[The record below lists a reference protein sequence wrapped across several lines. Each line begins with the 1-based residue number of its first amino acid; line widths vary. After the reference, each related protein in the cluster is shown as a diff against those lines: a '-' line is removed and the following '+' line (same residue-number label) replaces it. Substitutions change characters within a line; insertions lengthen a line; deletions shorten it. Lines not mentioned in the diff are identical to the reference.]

1 LESFEVFKEKTD
13 KKLEDIG
20 QKVSQIDEF
29 LRTAGSLEN
38 IVEVSKNIST
48 KVNEVKEVVRYIERL
63 ATQVEKA
70 FVEMNK
76 NLEEFSIFK
85 ARVESLDESVREL
98 SRNFEA
104 INTRLENVATLK
116 DIESLRT
123 DIMSIRTQI
132 DEINKVLPIAEA
144 KIPETIKRLREE
156 RDDILL
162 LLQSLETELKQGK
175 ISLGDYNSS
184 KSKALEK
191 LRRIEDQL
199 IEEWK
204 KVEKFIES
212 GGVEAIPTIEKKEET
227 KETEVKVEQKEEEK
241 KEEAEIVK
249 EKVNNIPEEKS
260 AEDIGQKISKIDE
273 FLRTANSLEDLVE
286 VTKTIAIKIN
296 EVKEVARNIE
306 KLAIEVEKAFT
317 EVTKESKAGT
327 EEEKD
332 SEKEK
337 IKKEVKV
344 KRKVEPK
351 LVEPVK
357 VKGKEDV
364 LKVLKKVK
372 EVL

>member
-1 LESFEVFKEKTD
+1 
-13 KKLEDIG
+13 
-20 QKVSQIDEF
+20 

-38 IVEVSKNIST
+38 IVEVSKNISN

-104 INTRLENVATLK
+104 INARLENVATLK

-132 DEINKVLPIAEA
+132 DEINKVWPIAEA
-144 KIPETIKRLREE
+144 KLPETIKRLREE

-191 LRRIEDQL
+191 LRKIEDQL

-212 GGVEAIPTIEKKEET
+212 GGVEAIPTVEKKEET

-241 KEEAEIVK
+241 KEEVEIIK
-249 EKVNNIPEEKS
+249 EKVNKIPEEKS

-273 FLRTANSLEDLVE
+273 FLRTASSLEDLVE

-306 KLAIEVEKAFT
+306 KLATEVEKSFT
-317 EVTKESKAGT
+317 KITKESKAGT

-344 KRKVEPK
+344 KRKIEPK

-357 VKGKEDV
+357 VKGKGDV